1 MRSIRSKKGCEED
14 RGARETSAAV
24 STTRISRRLLL
35 TAAAGLGGTALIPSV
50 AAQSDQSLPPLA
62 TPTGPADVVAQDEV
76 YWQRVAARYR
86 VNKSFTNLEAGFWG
100 MMSLPVFA
108 QYERNLE
115 RVNEESS
122 HYARGEYLRD
132 AEAARARAAALVG
145 ADIIEVAFTRN
156 ATEALQ
162 ALISG
167 YNRLKP
173 GDVVLYADLDY
184 PSMQYV
190 MNWLVDRR
198 GVRVVRIV
206 IPEPASKENVLQTY
220 SDAFSAN
227 PQVRLVLLTHINNK
241 TGLISPTAKIAAM
254 AREKGA
260 DVIVDAAH
268 SLGQTTVTVS
278 NIGADFVGFNL
289 HKWIGAPLGVG
300 LAYIR
305 RGRLNDIDRMMAD
318 EDNPPDSV
326 LSRVHTGT
334 MNFAS
339 VMTVPA
345 AIDFHTSIGPAYKA
359 ARLRYL
365 RDRWVNQVRGV
376 PGIDVLAPDGR
387 DLAAAITSFRLKGRT
402 TKEDNDAIVDELF
415 KKYGIFTVRRTGVER
430 GDCVRVTP
438 ALYNTPGDVDRL
450 AQALTEMA
458 RRKS

>member
-1 MRSIRSKKGCEED
+1 MGSENIRKDTRDVRDVAAAGSIHEL
-14 RGARETSAAV
+14 
-24 STTRISRRLLL
+24 SRRFVLA
-35 TAAAGLGGTALIPSV
+35 AAAGLGGAAFAPSLV
-50 AAQSDQSLPPLA
+50 AQSAESLPPLA
-62 TPTGPADVVAQDEV
+62 TPTGPVDVVAKDEA
-76 YWQRVAARYR
+76 YWQRVAAYYR
-86 VNKSFTNLEAGFWG
+86 VAKTFTNLEAGFWG
-100 MMSLPVFA
+100 MMSLPVLA
-108 QYERNLE
+108 QYERNVE
-115 RVNEESS
+115 RVNAESS

-145 ADIIEVAFTRN
+145 ADVSEVAFTRN

-162 ALISG
+162 ALMSG

-198 GVRVVRIV
+198 GVRVVRIA
-206 IPEPASKENVLQTY
+206 IPEPATKDNVLQIY
-220 SDAFSAN
+220 SDALSAN

-241 TGLISPTAKIAAM
+241 TGLIAPTARIAEM

-278 NIGADFVGFNL
+278 DIGADFVGFNL

-305 RGRLNDIDRMMAD
+305 KGRVDDIDRMMAD

-345 AIDFHTSIGPAYKA
+345 AIDFHTSVGPAYKA
-359 ARLRYL
+359 ARVRYL

-376 PGIDVLAPDGR
+376 AGVEILAPD
-387 DLAAAITSFRLKGRT
+387 DHDMVAAITSFRCLGRT
-402 TKEDNDAIVDELF
+402 TKEANDAIVDELF
-415 KKYGIFTVRRTGVER
+415 KKYGIFTVRRTGVAR

-438 ALYNTPGDVDRL
+438 SLYNAPGDVDRL
-450 AQALTEMA
+450 AQALAQMA
-458 RRKS
+458 RSNA

>member
-1 MRSIRSKKGCEED
+1 MPRRQKNAVPQLGPIPPAG
-14 RGARETSAAV
+14 SAA
-24 STTRISRRLLL
+24 SALSRRLLL
-35 TAAAGLGGTALIPSV
+35 TSAASLGAAALVPPLA
-50 AAQSDQSLPPLA
+50 AAQSTGSLPA
-62 TPTGPADVVAQDEV
+62 FTTPTGPVDSVAKDES
-76 YWQRVAARYR
+76 YWQRVAAYYR
-86 VNKSFTNLEAGFWG
+86 VSRNFTNLEAGFWG
-100 MMSLPVFA
+100 MMAAPVFA
-108 QYERNLE
+108 QYQRNLE
-115 RVNEESS
+115 RVNSESS
-122 HYARGEYLRD
+122 WYARGQFLRD

-145 ADIIEVAFTRN
+145 ADVSEVAFTRN

-173 GDVVLYADLDY
+173 GDAVLFADLDY

-198 GVRVVRIV
+198 GVRVVRV
-206 IPEPASKENVLQTY
+206 AIPEPATPASVLSTY
-220 SDAFSAN
+220 SEALNAN
-227 PQVRLVLLTHINNK
+227 PQIRLVLLTHISNK
-241 TGLISPTAKIAAM
+241 TGLLVPTAKIAAM

-268 SLGQTTVTVS
+268 SLGQTTVTVPE
-278 NIGADFVGFNL
+278 IGADFIGFNL

-305 RGRLNDIDRMMAD
+305 KSRLSDIDRMMAD

-339 VMTVPA
+339 VMTVPD
-345 AIDFHTSIGPAYKA
+345 AIDFHTKVGPAYKA

-365 RDRWVNQVRGV
+365 RDRWVSQVRGI
-376 PGIDVLAPDGR
+376 PNLDVLAPDDTG
-387 DLAAAITSFRLKGRT
+387 LSAAIASFRFRGRT
-402 TKEDNDAIVDELF
+402 SKEENDAVVAELF
-415 KKYGIFTVRRTGVER
+415 NKYALFTVRRTGIER

-438 ALYNTPGDVDRL
+438 ALYNTPADVDRL
-450 AQALTEMA
+450 ARALAEMA
-458 RRKS
+458 RRSG